1 MRTLNER
8 RRTYPQQ
15 HDPDAFFADGGT
27 SFAGFSTKKPAGF
40 SMKPMYAVGI
50 TG

>member
-1 MRTLNER
+1 LA
-8 RRTYPQQ
+8 Q
-15 HDPDAFFADGGT
+15 HDFAAFFGDGGT
-27 SFAGFSTKKPAGF
+27 SFAGFSLKKPDGL